1 MSSVIYFLVYTRLSK
16 LQGLER
22 LGACESNFAGPSRSA
37 SNDGRLGW
45 LAAIG
50 RGKDAF
56 GILELASA
64 PRRRR
69 HTVLDDWQI
78 NSNLSNRAELAQNA
92 KVGGMRRRWAQCGFS
107 SSRGGKMDGSEMG
120 QTKKKSMAAM
130 TFPPTKFAHHPRV
143 DDEGREEKQGRENVA
158 ICDRRPWQHMRF
170 TREDRNPLP
179 TSAMSLDGEGEV
191 SCYRRRFQVHHRQP
205 SGFQLAGCYPLA
217 AHHCRSLTAPSA
229 LFPRVS
235 WQATPACGL
244 LALVAARL
252 REMTAVEAMR
262 CASALST
269 RRLLGW
275 IGRQQP
281 VCGDARLSCRGLSV

>member
-1 MSSVIYFLVYTRLSK
+1 
-16 LQGLER
+16 
-22 LGACESNFAGPSRSA
+22 
-37 SNDGRLGW
+37 
-45 LAAIG
+45 
-50 RGKDAF
+50 
-56 GILELASA
+56 
-64 PRRRR
+64 
-69 HTVLDDWQI
+69 
-78 NSNLSNRAELAQNA
+78 
-92 KVGGMRRRWAQCGFS
+92 
-107 SSRGGKMDGSEMG
+107 MDGSEMG
-120 QTKKKSMAAM
+120 QTKKKFMAAM

-244 LALVAARL
+244 SAGGREIARNDGSGGDAVCQCPFDKAIVRLDRAGTARL
-252 REMTAVEAMR
+252 WRCKIKLSRAVCVMCVCVVMLGLLPCYVAMY
-262 CASALST
+262 ST
-269 RRLLGW
+269 SMMMGRR
-275 IGRQQP
+275 
-281 VCGDARLSCRGLSV
+281 VMH